1 MRDGIDHDKSVFD
14 NIADGHDMVTI
25 GTRSVHVLGYLKNFL
40 FSPQKAKAP
49 VKDLSGGEK
58 NRLLLAKLFT
68 RPANILVLDE
78 PTNDLDTD
86 TLEMLELMLSEF
98 DGTLLVVS
106 HDRVFLNN
114 VVTSVLAFDEDGQVR
129 GYQVV
134 TTIGKLN
141 AYGSES
147 RGASQINSAS
157 CKADG
162 FPKTSGL
169 SLKQRKRLA
178 ELPDQLDAL
187 EKQIEKAQT
196 SLSDPTLFQSDIERF
211 NAIVAEQDS
220 LQTQYDNLFNNTMK
234 IEDGERTPTPRF
246 VMQRFDRAPTGGQRT
261 SRARNKVITFI
272 QCERNDQERH
282 SESQR

>member
-1 MRDGIDHDKSVFD
+1 M
-14 NIADGHDMVTI
+14 
-25 GTRSVHVLGYLKNFL
+25 LGYLKNFL

-129 GYQVV
+129 AYPGGYDDWQSQRVRVQV
-134 TTIGKLN
+134 
-141 AYGSES
+141 SETP
-147 RGASQINSAS
+147 IKSAVP
-157 CKADG
+157 AAE
-162 FPKTSGL
+162 PKVSSKTPDL
-169 SLKQRKRLA
+169 SYKQRKRLA
-178 ELPDQLDAL
+178 ELPDKLDAI
-187 EKQIEKAQT
+187 EKQLEQAQA
-196 SLSDPTLFQSDIERF
+196 SLSDPNLFQSDIERF
-211 NAIVAEQDS
+211 NTLVAEQDN
-220 LQTQYDNLFNNTMK
+220 LQAQYDDLFEEWATLQEL
-234 IEDGERTPTPRF
+234 EDGE
-246 VMQRFDRAPTGGQRT
+246 
-261 SRARNKVITFI
+261 
-272 QCERNDQERH
+272 
-282 SESQR
+282 